1 MTRAIA
7 RLAGLAAGV
16 LLAGGTGLAAEP
28 RASPSAPPSP
38 ALRWWAGY
46 LNDAQAV
53 KLPDGRTMNLYC
65 TGAGGPV
72 VVLDSGLGDGAWSW
86 SGVQGAIA
94 EKTRVCSFDRPGY
107 GRSAPGP
114 APRDTR
120 AIVNDMTAMLKIA
133 KVPGPYVLVGHSA
146 GSFDVRLFAFTHPK
160 DVAGVVLVDP
170 SADNQME
177 RMAAVAPA
185 IKAMQETAYGPMRA
199 CMADPRPPEAE
210 TACRRNLPPGV
221 TPQIEAFFA
230 GEATRPGNY
239 RAILGE
245 LDAFG
250 TLDSGELVAARKT
263 AGAHP
268 LGDKPL
274 VILTAANQMAPGLS
288 AEDTAAIH
296 KVWVAMH
303 DEMAGLSTRGVNR
316 IVEGASHYVHRD
328 KPQVFLDA
336 VFEVVDAAR
345 R

>member
-1 MTRAIA
+1 MKRAIA
-7 RLAGLAAGV
+7 ALAGLAAGA
-16 LLAGGTGLAAEP
+16 LLAGTAAAAEP
-28 RASPSAPPSP
+28 SGSP
-38 ALRWWAGY
+38 ALKWWDGY
-46 LNDAQAV
+46 LNSAQAV

-65 TGAGGPV
+65 SGAGGPV

-94 EKTRVCSFDRPGY
+94 EKTRVCSFDRAGY
-107 GRSAPGP
+107 GRSSPGP
-114 APRDTR
+114 APRDSR
-120 AIVNDMTAMLKIA
+120 SIVADMAAMLKIA

-160 DVAGVVLVDP
+160 AVAGVVLVDP

-177 RMAAVAPA
+177 RLAAAAPA
-185 IKAMQETAYGPMRA
+185 IKAMQENAYGPMKV
-199 CMADPRPPEAE
+199 CTVEPRPPEAE
-210 TACRRNLPPGV
+210 KPCRRNLPPGV

-230 GEATRPGNY
+230 GEATRPSNY
-239 RAILGE
+239 QAMLGE

-250 TLDSGELVAARKT
+250 KLDSDELVAARKQ
-263 AGAHP
+263 AGGAHP

-274 VILTAANQMAPGLS
+274 IILTAGTQVAPGLS
-288 AEDTAAIH
+288 AEDTAAVH
-296 KVWVAMH
+296 KVWIAMH
-303 DEMAGLSTRGVNR
+303 DEMTGLSTRGVNR
-316 IVEGASHYVHRD
+316 TIEGATHYIHRD